1 MRQRS
6 IFGAPAPASYVG
18 TLRVVGAGESGPA
31 NSHPSTVHGIIT
43 FGTRQRVQRE
53 EGVEGRGGPK
63 IAFVGGGSYQWGP
76 KIILDVAL
84 NERLRGGT
92 LVLHDISAEAL
103 DDMFDWRRKAI
114 ERATADL
121 KLEKTLVLEEALRG
135 ADFVVLSISTGGL
148 DATALDLEIPARYG
162 VVQTVGDT
170 VGPGGLFRGLRNI
183 PVVVE
188 IARAMERFCPEAVLL
203 NLTNPLT
210 ILTRA
215 VTMATS
221 IRAIGLCHELFST
234 LGMLSKMFEAPEE
247 AINVRVAGINH
258 FIWVTEVSVHGRDVT
273 GEAFRRIAG
282 GEAREI
288 SLSDTDGNTD
298 PFVNTWGIRTELC
311 TLYGYLPAAGDR
323 HVCEFLPGYLQDEK
337 ERERLDL
344 RVTTVDVRRDRLA
357 QDREMVRRMIRD
369 DEPIPTRRS
378 REEISDIIAAMW
390 TGEDSVNIVNL
401 PNAGQIRDLPFGA
414 VVETYGALNGAG
426 ASGIVFG
433 ELPPPVAALVHS
445 HVFNQEAI
453 VLAGLTEETDL
464 AFRAFLNDPLV
475 GNRAD
480 ARDMFDEML
489 EAQRGYLPH
498 VAS

>member
-1 MRQRS
+1 MERQS
-6 IFGAPAPASYVG
+6 
-18 TLRVVGAGESGPA
+18 
-31 NSHPSTVHGIIT
+31 
-43 FGTRQRVQRE
+43 
-53 EGVEGRGGPK
+53 GPK
-63 IAFVGGGSYQWGP
+63 IVFVGGGSYQWGP

-84 NERLRGGT
+84 NEGLRGAT
-92 LVLHDISAEAL
+92 LVLHDINAEAPQ
-103 DDMFDWRRKAI
+103 DMFDWGKKAI
-114 ERATADL
+114 EQTNADV
-121 KLEKTLVLEEALRG
+121 KLEKTPRLKEALRE

-183 PVVVE
+183 PVVVD
-188 IARAMERFCPEAVLL
+188 IARAMERHCPNALLL

-210 ILTRA
+210 VLTRA
-215 VTMATS
+215 VTKATS
-221 IRAIGLCHELFST
+221 IRAVGLCHELFST
-234 LGMLSKMFEAPEE
+234 LGMLSKMFDAPEE

-288 SLSDTDGNTD
+288 SSSHTDGNTD
-298 PFVNTWGIRTELC
+298 PFTNTWGMRSELC
-311 TLYGYLPAAGDR
+311 RLYGFLPAAGDR
-323 HVCEFLPGYLQDEK
+323 HVGEFLPGYLQDEN

-344 RVTTVDVRRDRLA
+344 RVTTVQVRRDRLA
-357 QDREMVRRMIRD
+357 QDRERVRNMIRD
-369 DEPIPTRRS
+369 DEPIPSGRS
-378 REEISDIIAAMW
+378 REEISDIISAMW

-401 PNAGQIRDLPFGA
+401 PNAGQVRDLPLGA

-433 ELPPPVAALVHS
+433 ELPPPVAALVHP

-453 VLAGLTEETDL
+453 VQAGLTGDTDL

-475 GNRAD
+475 GNRSD
-480 ARDMFDEML
+480 ARAMYDEML
-489 EAQRGYLPH
+489 EAQN
-498 VAS
+498 